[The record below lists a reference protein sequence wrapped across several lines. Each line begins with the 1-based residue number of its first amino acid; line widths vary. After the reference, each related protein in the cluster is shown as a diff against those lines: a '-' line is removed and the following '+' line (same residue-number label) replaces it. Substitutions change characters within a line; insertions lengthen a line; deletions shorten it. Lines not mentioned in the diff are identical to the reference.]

1 MKLKKLLGAAG
12 ATAVL
17 LAAPIASAHDED
29 HDKGPQVEK
38 SYDFTGFDRIHIE
51 GVYVVDIRVGPKFSI
66 ETSGSE
72 KRMKRTD
79 VYVSGD
85 KLVLGIKESARGK
98 NWRGKNK
105 GIKAVVTLPALNEI
119 SLKGVGSV
127 EARGIKADKF
137 TASLEGVGSMELS
150 GTCDRLDADVE
161 GVGSLEADDLECK
174 DVNVS
179 VEGMGSAEVYASA
192 SVDADIEGI
201 GSIDVDGNPE
211 RVKKSKSFMSSINVR

>member
-1 MKLKKLLGAAG
+1 MKIKTLIGAAG

-17 LAAPIASAHDED
+17 LAAPIASAHDGD
-29 HDKGPQVEK
+29 HDKGPQIEK

-51 GVYVVDIRVGPKFSI
+51 GVYEVDIRVGPKFSI

-79 VYVSGD
+79 VFVSGD
-85 KLVLGIKESARGK
+85 KLVLGVKENARGK

-105 GIKAVVTLPALNEI
+105 GIKAVVTLPALSEI
-119 SLKGVGSV
+119 SLMGVGSV

-150 GTCDRLDADVE
+150 GTCNRFDASVE

-174 DVNVS
+174 DVDVK

-192 SVDADIEGI
+192 SVAADIEGI
-201 GSIDVDGNPE
+201 GSIDVDGSPQQ
-211 RVKKSKSFMSSINVR
+211 VKKSKSFLSSIDVR